1 MIGRQKERSQLLEA
15 FASEDSEFVAVYG
28 RRRVGKT
35 FLVRETFDQSFT
47 FQHTGVK
54 NGSRQIQLS
63 RFRQSMIE
71 QGHPGCPE
79 LKDWF
84 DAFNLLKVVVMKS
97 SRERKIVFLDELSY
111 LDTKGS
117 RFIPALEHFWN
128 GWASA
133 RKDILFVVCGSATS
147 WVLEKIVHNRDGLHN
162 RVTYRIRL
170 DPFTLRECEEYAQSR
185 GLAYTRDQLAE
196 CYMILGGVPM
206 YWRYLERGKS
216 VAQNIDEMFFSGSE
230 KLEDEFDELYASLF
244 EHPEPYLAIVTAMA
258 KKKCGMTREE
268 VADVAGLENGGALSR
283 YLKVLEQVHGNRKED
298 EGSRLPAHRQL
309 HAVLFQVHGVQQG
322 QRPALLVCDGGHP
335 CAFDVGGAC
344 V

>member
-1 MIGRQKERSQLLEA
+1 MIGRQKERSRLLEA

-84 DAFNLLKVVVMKS
+84 DAFDNLKTVIKASAAERKVVF
-97 SRERKIVFLDELSY
+97 IDEIPWMGRS
-111 LDTKGS
+111 D
-117 RFIPALEHFWN
+117 RNFISAVENFWN

-133 RKDILFVVCGSATS
+133 RKDILLIVCGSATS

-196 CYMILGGVPM
+196 CYMILGG
-206 YWRYLERGKS
+206 
-216 VAQNIDEMFFSGSE
+216 I
-230 KLEDEFDELYASLF
+230 
-244 EHPEPYLAIVTAMA
+244 PYNFI
-258 KKKCGMTREE
+258 
-268 VADVAGLENGGALSR
+268 
-283 YLKVLEQVHGNRKED
+283 
-298 EGSRLPAHRQL
+298 
-309 HAVLFQVHGVQQG
+309 
-322 QRPALLVCDGGHP
+322 
-335 CAFDVGGAC
+335 
-344 V
+344 